1 MDRRKTTLAA
11 CCGAHVVHDG
21 LTDVLYVL
29 LPLVAQAFGLNYAQ
43 VGLIRTA
50 NRAALSVLQLPAGML
65 AERYGERLPLVL
77 GTACAGVGFLALG
90 YSSGFL
96 AILLSLFLAGCGSA
110 FQHPLSS
117 SMISQVYPQAGR
129 RTALGVYNFAG
140 DVGKVGVAGLIGVM
154 IAAGYSWQAPVMALG
169 TLTLACAAIVWIVL
183 ASAGAGSRPRREHHL
198 EQAAT
203 QRGWGLRNRQG
214 FVALCSIEVI
224 DGMTRTGF
232 LTFVAFLMLAKGM
245 PEGWAVLS
253 VPLVAA
259 GGMAGKLACGIL
271 AERYGTVRTIVYTE
285 LASAAGILLVVALPG
300 PFGYLVLPL
309 LGVALNGTS
318 SALYGTVADLV
329 EPERVSRAF
338 GLFYTLGST
347 SGVLAPV
354 AYGLLADQIGVGA
367 AMVAAAAIVTLTI
380 PLCLWLSA
388 ALGRTRIQPT

>member
-1 MDRRKTTLAA
+1 MNKTRTTLGA

-50 NRAALSVLQLPAGML
+50 NRAAMSALQLPAGML
-65 AERYGERLPLVL
+65 AERCGERILLVA
-77 GTACAGVGFLALG
+77 GTACAGIGFLALG
-90 YSSGFL
+90 YSSGFI
-96 AILLSLFLAGCGSA
+96 AILLSLFLAGCGGA

-117 SMISQVYPQAGR
+117 AMISHVYPQAGR

-154 IAAGYSWQAPVMALG
+154 IAAGYSWQTPV
-169 TLTLACAAIVWIVL
+169 LTLGWLTLLCAAVVWILL
-183 ASAGAGSRPRREHHL
+183 ASVGTGSRPNRAHAHAEG
-198 EQAAT
+198 AT
-203 QRGWGLRNRQG
+203 QTSTWGLRNRQG
-214 FVALCSIEVI
+214 FIALCSIEVI

-253 VPLVAA
+253 VPLIAL
-259 GGMAGKLACGIL
+259 GGMAGKLSCGIL
-271 AERYGTVRTIVYTE
+271 AERYGTVRTIVVTE
-285 LASAAGILLVVALPG
+285 VASAAGILLVVALPG
-300 PFGYLVLPL
+300 AYAFFVLPL
-309 LGVALNGTS
+309 VGIALNGTS
-318 SALYGTVADLV
+318 SALYGTVGDLV

-338 GLFYTLGST
+338 GLFYTLGSA
-347 SGVLAPV
+347 SGVVAPV
-354 AYGLLADQIGVGA
+354 AYGLLADQIGVA
-367 AMVAAAAIVTLTI
+367 ATMLAAAAIVMLTI

-388 ALGRTRIQPT
+388 SLGRTRQYV

>member
-1 MDRRKTTLAA
+1 MNKSRTTLSA

-50 NRAALSVLQLPAGML
+50 NRAAMSALQLPAGML
-65 AERYGERLPLVL
+65 AERYGERLLLVA

-90 YSSGFL
+90 HSTGFL
-96 AILLSLFLAGCGSA
+96 AILLSLFVAGCGGA

-117 SMISQVYPQAGR
+117 AMISHVYPQTGR
-129 RTALGVYNFAG
+129 RAALGVYNFAG
-140 DVGKVGVAGLIGVM
+140 DVGKVGVAGLIGLM
-154 IAAGYSWQAPVMALG
+154 IAAGYSWQAPV
-169 TLTLACAAIVWIVL
+169 LTLGWLTLICAAIVWILL
-183 ASAGAGSRPRREHHL
+183 AAVGAGARPTREHR
-198 EQAAT
+198 QRVAAT
-203 QRGWGLRNRQG
+203 QTGWGLRNRQG
-214 FVALCSIEVI
+214 FVALCTIEVI

-259 GGMAGKLACGIL
+259 GGMAGKLACGFL
-271 AERYGTVRTIVYTE
+271 AERYGAVRTIVVTE
-285 LASAAGILLVVALPG
+285 IASAAGIVLVVALPG
-300 PFGYLVLPL
+300 AFAYFVLPL
-309 LGVALNGTS
+309 VGIALNGTS
-318 SALYGTVADLV
+318 SALYGTVGDLV

-347 SGVLAPV
+347 SGVVAPV
-354 AYGLLADQIGVGA
+354 AYGLLADQIGVSA
-367 AMVAAAAIVTLTI
+367 AMLSAAAIVTLTV
-380 PLCLWLSA
+380 PLCLWLSVS
-388 ALGRTRIQPT
+388 LGRTRQYV

>member
-1 MDRRKTTLAA
+1 MDKRKTTLSA

-50 NRAALSVLQLPAGML
+50 NRAAMSALQLPAGML
-65 AERYGERLPLVL
+65 AERYGERLLLVG
-77 GTACAGVGFLALG
+77 GTACAGIGFLALG
-90 YSSGFL
+90 YSTGFL

-117 SMISQVYPQAGR
+117 AMISHVYPQAGR
-129 RTALGVYNFAG
+129 RTALGIYNFAG

-154 IAAGYSWQAPVMALG
+154 VAAGYHWQAPVLTLG
-169 TLTLACAAIVWIVL
+169 TISLICAVVVWILL
-183 ASAGAGSRPRREHHL
+183 AGAGAGSRPAREHRHV
-198 EQAAT
+198 EAAT
-203 QRGWGLRNRQG
+203 SNGWGLRNRQG
-214 FVALCSIEVI
+214 FVALCAIEVI

-232 LTFVAFLMLAKGM
+232 LTFVAFLMLAKGL

-271 AERYGTVRTIVYTE
+271 AERYGTVRTIVFTE

-300 PFGYLVLPL
+300 AFGYLVLPL
-309 LGVALNGTS
+309 LGIALNGTS

-354 AYGLLADQIGVGA
+354 GYGLLADQIGVGA
-367 AMVAAAAIVTLTI
+367 AMVAAAAIVMLTI

-388 ALGRTRIQPT
+388 TLGRDRQYV

>member
-1 MDRRKTTLAA
+1 
-11 CCGAHVVHDG
+11 VHDG

-50 NRAALSVLQLPAGML
+50 NRAAMSALQLPAGML
-65 AERYGERLPLVL
+65 AERCGERILLVA
-77 GTACAGVGFLALG
+77 GTACAGIGFLALG
-90 YSSGFL
+90 YSSGFI
-96 AILLSLFLAGCGSA
+96 AILLSLFLAGCGGA

-117 SMISQVYPQAGR
+117 AMISHVYPQAGR

-154 IAAGYSWQAPVMALG
+154 IAAGYSWQTPV
-169 TLTLACAAIVWIVL
+169 LTLGWVTLICAAVVWVLL
-183 ASAGAGSRPRREHHL
+183 ASVGAGSRPNRAHVHVEG
-198 EQAAT
+198 AT
-203 QRGWGLRNRQG
+203 QSSAWGLHNRQG

-271 AERYGTVRTIVYTE
+271 AERYGTVRTIVVTE
-285 LASAAGILLVVALPG
+285 VASAAGILLVVALPG
-300 PFGYLVLPL
+300 AYAFFVLPL
-309 LGVALNGTS
+309 VGIALNGTS
-318 SALYGTVADLV
+318 SALYGTVGDLV

-338 GLFYTLGST
+338 GLFYTLGSA
-347 SGVLAPV
+347 SGVVAPV
-354 AYGLLADQIGVGA
+354 AYGLLADQIGVA
-367 AMVAAAAIVTLTI
+367 ATMVAAAAIVMLTL
-380 PLCLWLSA
+380 PLCMWLSTS
-388 ALGRTRIQPT
+388 LGRARNTSDRRYV